1 MVERRGYIP
10 READAPTPS
19 QRSSNAEQLLSVSEL
34 GTSKSYDSY
43 GERSVM
49 SLGGYS
55 ENISST
61 VRPSGSEGERQRQL
75 ENMHNEILAEYEGGR
90 EAVMVYQ
97 RSYRAAVERFLSF
110 ASENKHIYTKVMD
123 LHKQVEKELE
133 KSRETTAAQLAVH
146 LRLIVNVS
154 LLYNRSDGSNTSL
167 ARMLIKSPYITYQAF
182 QDAIQEVWRVQN
194 TKSLVAPPKLG
205 ICGWLGRNHV
215 TPRGI
220 CSSMINTLTAVEGV
234 VNKCSSVCP
243 KLSQSIYVGE
253 PVYDMLH
260 ESEKTVHLRQH
271 YDLTDFTKTVRDNGV
286 PPTADPEG
294 KVVHRQEIGL
304 SSYRNYQT
312 FVIQE
317 TPEESFTGQMP
328 RYVTVIVQDDLCN
341 VVQCGDRVRVWG
353 VYRAGCGRAEDSNTG
368 IGRGYLVANYVAIKN
383 KLSTKLSNDITD
395 EDRAKFKQLS
405 QRDDCLNILTRSMA
419 PSICGHEIVKR
430 GLLLALAG
438 GAESDE
444 NSDHKIRG
452 DIHVLLVG
460 DPGCGKSQLLRYVMN
475 LLPGTV
481 STTGRGST
489 GVGLTA
495 AVVVDQET
503 GERRVEGGAMVMG
516 DRRVVC
522 IDEFDKMQQGDRVAI
537 HEVMEQ
543 QTVTVAKAGIHTTLN
558 ARCTVLAAANPLY
571 GCWSEDMDVSQQ
583 LCFERSLISRFDLVF
598 VVRDAATE
606 QEDES
611 IADAVLRNLT
621 QNAKVVSLHNTSGQ
635 AGRAGAK
642 PSCVIQPVEG
652 DMNQVALANATFDGF
667 HWEEQWIP
675 TSGTPGRSKKA
686 KAGSKISDGILQ
698 SRTEMMYIDSTGA
711 EHDVL
716 DAAFLRKY
724 IHYCKRLYYREM
736 EATEGWKPCPE
747 ISEVARRA
755 IVSLYSQLRSRAQ
768 QCEKQ
773 RLKLPQSV
781 TPRTLEA
788 IIRLCVAHAKLQMK
802 RWVTKDCV
810 EAVGKLLSYTLFGDH
825 YDLFGDGEEDDEYL
839 DSEDEIIPEPLKRT
853 RRSRRVVEDDD
864 IEMAG
869 ELESGVSPKPT
880 RGAQSAT
887 ATDREQKDTDV
898 ADDHTQLL
906 LSCLGKLDAGDGVDL
921 SDLYVEFSKSARMSM
936 DEFKSFLTA
945 LHNQE
950 PSPIVYSEETFMVFS
965 C

>member
-1 MVERRGYIP
+1 MAARRGFITN
-10 READAPTPS
+10 ESDAPTPS
-19 QRSSNAEQLLSVSEL
+19 QRSSTMERLLTVSEL
-34 GTSKSYDSY
+34 GTSKSFEMFSD
-43 GERSVM
+43 RSVS

-55 ENISST
+55 EKTHST
-61 VRPSGSEGERQRQL
+61 IRPSSSEEERQRQL
-75 ENMHNEILAEYEGGR
+75 DNMHQQILAEYEGGR
-90 EAVMVYQ
+90 EALMIYQ

-110 ASENKHIYTKVMD
+110 ASENKQIYTKIMD
-123 LHKQVEKELE
+123 LHQQVEKEVE
-133 KSRETTAAQLAVH
+133 KSKGTNAAQLAVH
-146 LRLIVNVS
+146 LRVIVNIS
-154 LLYNRSDGSNTSL
+154 LLYNRGDESSTSL
-167 ARMLIKSPYITYQAF
+167 ARMLIKSPYMTYQAF
-182 QDAIQEVWRVQN
+182 QDAIQEVWRAQSS
-194 TKSLVAPPKLG
+194 KMLVAPPKLG

-215 TPRGI
+215 TPRGL

-234 VNKCSSVCP
+234 VNKCSTVCP

-253 PVYDMLH
+253 PIYDVMH
-260 ESEKTVHLRQH
+260 ESEKSVHLRQH
-271 YDLTDFTKTVRDNGV
+271 YDLTDFTKTLKDRGT

-294 KVVHRQEIGL
+294 KIVHRQEIGL

-328 RYVTVIVQDDLCN
+328 RYVSVIVQDDLCN

-353 VYRAGCGRAEDSNTG
+353 VYRAGCGPADDTNSG
-368 IGRGYLVANYVAIKN
+368 IGRGYLVANYVVIRN

-395 EDRAKFKQLS
+395 EDRAKFKQLA
-405 QRDDCLNILTRSMA
+405 QREDCLNILTRSIA
-419 PSICGHEIVKR
+419 PSICGHEIVKH
-430 GLLLALAG
+430 GILLALAG
-438 GAESDE
+438 GPESDE
-444 NSDHKIRG
+444 SSDHRIRG

-495 AVVVDQET
+495 AVVVDQDT

-522 IDEFDKMQQGDRVAI
+522 IDEFDKMQHGDRVAI

-606 QEDES
+606 NEDER
-611 IADAVLRNLT
+611 IADAVLRNVTRNARVVTT
-621 QNAKVVSLHNTSGQ
+621 QATTGQSGRQ
-635 AGRAGAK
+635 GGT
-642 PSCVIQPVEG
+642 PSCVIQPVDG

-667 HWEEQWIP
+667 HWEEQWV
-675 TSGTPGRSKKA
+675 PGPGSSARSKKA
-686 KAGSKISDGILQ
+686 KSTSKGADGFLK
-698 SRTEMMYIDSTGA
+698 SRSEMVYIDSEGV
-711 EHDVL
+711 EHDVV
-716 DAAFLRKY
+716 DSTFLRKY

-736 EATEGWKPCPE
+736 EAMEGWRPCPE

-755 IVSLYSQLRSRAQ
+755 IVTLYSQLRARAK

-810 EAVGKLLSYTLFGDH
+810 AAVSKLLNYTLFGDL
-825 YDLFGDGEEDDEYL
+825 YNVFEADLESEEEDYDE
-839 DSEDEIIPEPLKRT
+839 DMEVESPKRT
-853 RRSRRVVEDDD
+853 RSRRASVNEQTERVVGALDGQPRSAAKPASPTTGPSE
-864 IEMAG
+864 IG
-869 ELESGVSPKPT
+869 TVSEEH
-880 RGAQSAT
+880 AAT
-887 ATDREQKDTDV
+887 LIGCMR
-898 ADDHTQLL
+898 
-906 LSCLGKLDAGDGVDL
+906 KLDTGDGVDL
-921 SDLYVEFSKSARMSM
+921 SDLYVEFSRSVRMSM
-936 DEFKSFLTA
+936 DEFKTFLRN

-950 PSPIVYSEETFMVFS
+950 SSPIVYSEEAFMVFS